1 MRFRVAI
8 ANVPAFWII
17 IKNSFFFEVATLSC
31 NRFKFWGQIRGI
43 RNIISSRHTFLTDI
57 LDTFEKD
64 VFLPCND
71 GLIFYPFLMLAHLPE
86 AAVSS

>member
-17 IKNSFFFEVATLSC
+17 IKNSFFFEVAKLSC
-31 NRFKFWGQIRGI
+31 NRFKFWGQII